1 MADRRALFCAPV
13 LWDNRRVLRAMA
25 AGVTDKTLK
34 ARLLN
39 EHTVRVQAPS
49 LQTESRPWCL
59 VVVAGPLIGSRF
71 ELDDAAV
78 LGREGDVDIR
88 LAEPSVSRRHCHVF
102 RKRGGYWVTD
112 LGATNPTRVNGMQVK
127 ASPLLEG
134 DLLTVGDLMLK
145 LLGPNSPENA
155 MVAALHDQAT
165 KDQLTGLAN
174 RRYFRA
180 EMEKSFNASSAGTA
194 LALVVADVDHFK
206 HINDRFGHPAGD
218 RVLAAVGA
226 TLRRHAGPPALPGRI
241 GGEEF
246 AILLPGLDLDAAL
259 ASAETMRV
267 ALQALELEEQGE
279 PIPVTASFGVTTVQD
294 SDGSADPLYARAD
307 GALYEAKR
315 SGRNRVLAASVHD
328 GN

>member
-1 MADRRALFCAPV
+1 M
-13 LWDNRRVLRAMA
+13 
-25 AGVTDKTLK
+25 
-34 ARLLN
+34 
-39 EHTVRVQAPS
+39 
-49 LQTESRPWCL
+49 
-59 VVVAGPLIGSRF
+59 VVVAGPQIGARF
-71 ELDDAAV
+71 ELDDAAII
-78 LGREGDVDIR
+78 GREGEVDIR
-88 LAEPSVSRRHCHVF
+88 LGEPSVSRRHCHVF

-145 LLGPNSPENA
+145 LLGPKSPENA

-180 EMEKSFNASSAGTA
+180 EMEKAFSAARG
-194 LALVVADVDHFK
+194 LGEVGLVVLDVDHFK

-218 RVLAAVGA
+218 RVLAAVGGV
-226 TLRRHAGPPALPGRI
+226 LRRHAPPPALPGRI

-246 AILLPGLDLDAAL
+246 AVLLPGHGKERAVKV
-259 ASAETMRV
+259 AETLRE
-267 ALQALELEEQGE
+267 ALQAQTLDEQGE
-279 PIPVTASFGVTTVQD
+279 PIPVTASFGVTCLEPGD
-294 SDGSADPLYARAD
+294 AAADELYSRAD

-315 SGRNRVLAASVHD
+315 AGRNRVLFVTAEGAA
-328 GN
+328 

>member
-1 MADRRALFCAPV
+1 ME
-13 LWDNRRVLRAMA
+13 
-25 AGVTDKTLK
+25 DKTLK
-34 ARLLN
+34 AKLIS
-39 EHTVRVQAPS
+39 EHTIRVQAPS
-49 LQTESRPWCL
+49 LQPENRPWCL
-59 VVVAGPLIGSRF
+59 VVVAGAQIGARF
-71 ELDDAAV
+71 ELDDAAII
-78 LGREGDVDIR
+78 GREGEVDIR

-145 LLGPNSPENA
+145 LLGPKSPENA

-174 RRYFRA
+174 RRYFRT
-180 EMEKSFNASSAGTA
+180 EMEKAFAEARGGQSLA
-194 LALVVADVDHFK
+194 LAVLDIDHFK

-218 RVLAAVGA
+218 RVLSAVGGV
-226 TLRRHAGPPALPGRI
+226 LRAQVSAPAMPGRI

-246 AILLPGLDLDAAL
+246 ALLLPGHDRQAAL
-259 ASAETMRV
+259 EVAERLRA
-267 ALQALELEEQGE
+267 ALQALQMEEQGE
-279 PIPVTASFGVTTVQD
+279 PIPVTGSFGVTCLQAGD
-294 SDGSADPLYARAD
+294 AAADELYSRAD

-315 SGRNRVLAASVHD
+315 SGRNRVLFASAE
-328 GN
+328 GKQQA